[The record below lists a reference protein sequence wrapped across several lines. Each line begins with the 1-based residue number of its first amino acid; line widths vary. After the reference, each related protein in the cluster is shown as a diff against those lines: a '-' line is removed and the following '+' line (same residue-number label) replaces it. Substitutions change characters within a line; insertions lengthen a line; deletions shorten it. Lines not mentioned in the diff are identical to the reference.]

1 MIRVKES
8 TTAPAP
14 RPLAIEH
21 GVPIST
27 WFRIGGKADRL
38 AHPANPAQLQ
48 ECIRADPALRVLG
61 DGANLL
67 VDDDGVGELVVE
79 LSAPTFRAVTFN
91 DKTGLVR
98 ACAGAKLPQL
108 INETVRRG
116 LSGLHVL
123 GGIPATVGGALVM
136 NAGGTFGQIADS
148 VVKVHAIDRQG
159 REVTLER
166 AKIPFA
172 YRRSGLNELI
182 ITAAEFQLT
191 PGDRATLRTSHL
203 EVMQYKKRTQP
214 MADNSAGCAFK
225 NPTLATD
232 IPGLGKT
239 GERLS
244 AGMLIDRA
252 GCKGLAIGGATVSD
266 RHGNFLTAAPEAKAR
281 DVISL
286 MELVTQ
292 RVREAFGVAL
302 EPEVVIWRR
311 RT

>member
-1 MIRVKES
+1 MIRLQES
-8 TTAPAP
+8 TTAPP
-14 RPLAIEH
+14 TIEND
-21 GVPIST
+21 VPIST
-27 WFRIGGKADRL
+27 WFRIGGRADRF
-38 AHPANPAQLQ
+38 ARPTSAVQLK
-48 ECIRADPALRVLG
+48 ECIKIDPALRVLG

-67 VDDDGVGELVVE
+67 VDDGGVSELVVE
-79 LSAPTFRAVTFN
+79 LSAPALRAVTFD
-91 DKTGLVR
+91 DKTGVVR
-98 ACAGAKLPQL
+98 AGAGAKLPQL

-136 NAGGTFGQIADS
+136 NAGGTFGQIADC

-159 REVTLER
+159 RDITLER

-172 YRRSGLNELI
+172 YRRSGLSELI
-182 ITAAEFQLT
+182 ITGAEFQLT

-214 MADNSAGCAFK
+214 MAENSAGCAFK
-225 NPTLATD
+225 NPTLTTD
-232 IPGLGKT
+232 ISGLGKT

-252 GCKGLAIGGATVSD
+252 GCKGLCIGGAAVSE
-266 RHGNFLTAAPEAKAR
+266 RHGNFLVATPDAKAR
-281 DVISL
+281 DVIAL

-292 RVREAFGVAL
+292 RVRDSFGVTL

-311 RT
+311 RP